1 MKYYITGT
9 RRGLGMAL
17 KEKYETVNN
26 LKNCDVFINCKHDGF
41 NQVNLLYEA
50 AELNI
55 KIINISSNAGDINK
69 KIPWIY
75 AVQKTAIDKANEQL
89 FYQGIDTTSIRFGIF
104 NSPRVSHINDKK
116 MSIEYCV
123 NIIDWIIKQPH
134 RIKEITICP

>member
-17 KEKYETVNN
+17 KEKYETVDD
-26 LKNCDVFINCKHDGF
+26 LKNCDIFINCKHDGF

-50 AELNI
+50 AKLDI
-55 KIINISSNAGDINK
+55 KIINISSNSGDGNK
-69 KIPWIY
+69 KTPWIY
-75 AVQKTAIDKANEQL
+75 AVEKTAIDKANEQL
-89 FYQGIDTTSIRFGIF
+89 FYQGIDTTSIRFGYF
-104 NSPRVSHINDKK
+104 DSPRVSHVNDKK

-134 RIKEITICP
+134 RVKEITICP